1 MIRTIVCA
9 ICADT
14 QTFGQYGELSDAADL
29 PALAESKEWVAKSNG
44 DYTCPECV
52 KYDDELRFLGEK
64 RLYDATDIC
73 ITSNGIEVA

>member
-29 PALAESKEWVAKSNG
+29 PELAESKGWVSKSNG

-52 KYDDELRFLGEK
+52 KYDDEIRFLGEK
-64 RLYDATDIC
+64 RLYDAMDIC
-73 ITSNGIEVA
+73 ITNNGIEVA